1 MGKYVLKVIA
11 ACEIVGAVIGGII
24 VYEMLR
30 FAEVEPEQQPLFI
43 VLVSVL
49 GLATLLAL
57 VAGVLL
63 WASRPAGLGLSLVVQ
78 ALQVP
83 LITSSGL
90 KYKLMFGVGAWVC
103 VEPGEELSVRVPIN
117 FGAAEAIAINPD
129 LPLLVGL
136 NLVAL
141 SFFAVLLRALLRERR
156 GPLAP
161 PAQAH

>member
-1 MGKYVLKVIA
+1 
-11 ACEIVGAVIGGII
+11 
-24 VYEMLR
+24 
-30 FAEVEPEQQPLFI
+30 
-43 VLVSVL
+43 
-49 GLATLLAL
+49 
-57 VAGVLL
+57 
-63 WASRPAGLGLSLVVQ
+63 
-78 ALQVP
+78 
-83 LITSSGL
+83 
-90 KYKLMFGVGAWVC
+90 
-103 VEPGEELSVRVPIN
+103 VPIN